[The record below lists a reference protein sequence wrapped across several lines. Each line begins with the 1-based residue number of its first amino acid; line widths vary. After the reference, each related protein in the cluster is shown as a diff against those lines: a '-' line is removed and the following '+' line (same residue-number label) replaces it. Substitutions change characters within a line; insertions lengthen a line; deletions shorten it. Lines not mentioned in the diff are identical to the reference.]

1 MNCKCGIR
9 ALFFEKTNLEG
20 TFNVFKCDVQETKKK
35 GKCDFYYSQKIKDP
49 VKRLVDDTL
58 QTIKKVV
65 EVDPRETYI
74 KDLNKYMRL
83 LKNAAHLPKEY
94 STDYIANINYILKRL
109 NMRFYFEDTESVECL
124 EKRIKNNECIISQPD
139 TPRITFPL
147 KLTEYSPELRVPLK
161 TKRKKIKKIKTKLE
175 IVKFDFN
182 SFIENDEFE
191 KPVDEIEKRVDNIE
205 KLVDEI
211 DNKSVCSDNSSEISD
226 VIDNDDNNTFDV
238 DDYDSDVDESFDD
251 TGAFSD

>member
-1 MNCKCGIR
+1 
-9 ALFFEKTNLEG
+9 
-20 TFNVFKCDVQETKKK
+20 
-35 GKCDFYYSQKIKDP
+35 
-49 VKRLVDDTL
+49 
-58 QTIKKVV
+58 
-65 EVDPRETYI
+65 
-74 KDLNKYMRL
+74 
-83 LKNAAHLPKEY
+83 
-94 STDYIANINYILKRL
+94 
-109 NMRFYFEDTESVECL
+109 MRFYFEDTESVECL

-191 KPVDEIEKRVDNIE
+191 KPVDEIEKHVDNIE

-226 VIDNDDNNTFDV
+226 VIDIDNDDNNTFDV